1 MLHWDGLIIALL
13 TILIIGV
20 FHPVVIKTEYYF
32 GCKAWPVFLITG
44 LFLIAGSLKA
54 ANTVLSAVLA
64 VTGAT
69 CLWSIRELFEQR
81 ERVRKGWWPENP
93 ERLKREQEKK
103 ARRS

>member
-44 LFLIAGSLKA
+44 LFLIAGSLQA
-54 ANTVLSAVLA
+54 ANTVMSAVLA
-64 VTGAT
+64 VPA
-69 CLWSIRELFEQR
+69 
-81 ERVRKGWWPENP
+81 ERKQSAGQTAVIIIKGVNP
-93 ERLKREQEKK
+93 
-103 ARRS
+103 